1 MTDSVRITSRADPA
15 PPGRT
20 EVQAATEGSFGTV
33 LATRSHPP
41 TASRHGH
48 VTQNHHAHARHGLHK
63 ASHGAS
69 SGSAAHGSLDI
80 QAARNAPAQATAH
93 HAPIHHPRA
102 ENTASVIPDSVQHA
116 LSQAMR
122 LEKVPQSWHAG
133 LQFIMAQE
141 SAGRVG
147 VRSRVDT
154 ARGLFQL
161 TRASYGLNP
170 NGAGSFGN
178 ALEEAQGGIR
188 YIRQRYGTADNA
200 AGFWR
205 QRRWY

>member
-1 MTDSVRITSRADPA
+1 MADSVRITPPTDPA

-20 EVQAATEGSFGTV
+20 NQAQPAAGAGFAAVLTVHAPAPAAGHQGRGT
-33 LATRSHPP
+33 
-41 TASRHGH
+41 HG
-48 VTQNHHAHARHGLHK
+48 HHAHARHGH
-63 ASHGAS
+63 
-69 SGSAAHGSLDI
+69 GSAAHC
-80 QAARNAPAQATAH
+80 ATHAHVHRTAPAQTQAAPAH
-93 HAPIHHPRA
+93 DAWA
-102 ENTASVIPDSVQHA
+102 EKTPAAIPDAAQHA
-116 LSQAMR
+116 LIQAMR
-122 LEKVPQSWHAG
+122 LERVPEAWHAG

-141 SAGRVG
+141 SSGRVG
-147 VRSRVDT
+147 VRNHVDT

-161 TRASYGLNP
+161 TRASYALNP

-188 YIRQRYGTADNA
+188 YIRERYGTADNA